1 MADDRRNAPG
11 LHVDEPLDEA
21 AIREFSSQV
30 QGLQIRPDDDGYD
43 EARAVFYG
51 GFDRR
56 PELIPSGSSLAT

>member
-30 QGLQIRPDDDGYD
+30 RGRLIRPDDDSYD
-43 EARAVFYG
+43 EVRAVSIA
-51 GFDRR
+51 DSIAAR
-56 PELIPSGSSLAT
+56 SLSFG